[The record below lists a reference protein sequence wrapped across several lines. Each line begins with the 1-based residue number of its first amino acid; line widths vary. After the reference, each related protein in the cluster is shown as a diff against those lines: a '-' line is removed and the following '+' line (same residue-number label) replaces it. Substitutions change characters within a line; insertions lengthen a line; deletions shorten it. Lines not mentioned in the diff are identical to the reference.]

1 MDSIDESIINL
12 VDSGTIKY
20 STIAKKLGMPLST
33 VHFRIRRMEKEGI
46 IKGYKGNI
54 DWANAG
60 MPVLAFIFVN
70 VDVDLLKRIHKT
82 QEQLLK
88 ELKSISY
95 VKEGYIITGDADIFL
110 KVIAKDTHEFGNILL
125 NAIDSKEGVVKT
137 KTMVV
142 L

>member
-1 MDSIDESIINL
+1 MDSIDESIISL

-20 STIAKKLGMPLST
+20 STISKKLGMPLST
-33 VHFRIRRMEKEGI
+33 VHFRIRRLEKENI
-46 IKGYKGNI
+46 IEGYKGKIN
-54 DWANAG
+54 WKNAG
-60 MPVLAFIFVN
+60 SSVLAFIFVN

-82 QEQLLK
+82 QQHLLK
-88 ELKSISY
+88 ELTAISY

-110 KVIAKDTHEFGNILL
+110 KVIAKDTEELGKVLL